1 MNLLEIAL
9 FKRYT
14 HNKGIDKRFM
24 GSYRSTERI
33 PDNPTSIEK
42 FLLEADSLNVF
53 MTAFYFIPNSDNG
66 YDFWNE
72 HQQNFLDYM
81 ESYVE
86 LAEDNLMRFRG
97 IYKYLKQNWD
107 RVEYWKSESK
117 RETAR
122 RCGIKM
128 EDMIRYEHDSAI
140 TFAANTLGVSKETI
154 KEVVNKNNDDKVN
167 DDDNNKNFHGVSDEE
182 FALQKAKEDNEYDPL
197 AEFELATLVS
207 KKEGH
212 RRLKD
217 NEISYNSKNKGW
229 RITFNQSISKTIKAR
244 GGYEYATIG
253 RNKNGDVMLMLN
265 DANGVPMQDCKKENA
280 SISSKVLC
288 QKLEEYLDIKEQ
300 YLILKIKEIAKTD
313 DYVAY
318 LVTK

>member
-33 PDNPTSIEK
+33 PENPASIER
-42 FLLEADSLNVF
+42 FLLEADSFNVF

-86 LAEDNLMRFRG
+86 LADDDVMRFQGVYR
-97 IYKYLKQNWD
+97 YLKQNWD
-107 RVEYWKSESK
+107 KADFWKSESR

-122 RCGIKM
+122 RCGIKI
-128 EDMIRYEHDSAI
+128 EDMIKYEHSSSMAAI
-140 TFAANTLGVSKETI
+140 ANRLGVTKQTI
-154 KEVVNKNNDDKVN
+154 KDVVDNDHKGDDDDKTSM
-167 DDDNNKNFHGVSDEE
+167 HCVSDEE
-182 FALQKAKEDNEYDPL
+182 FALQMAKEESNSDPL
-197 AEFELATLVS
+197 AEFELAILVS

-265 DANGVPMQDCKKENA
+265 DANGVPMQDCKKDNA

-288 QKLEEYLDIKEQ
+288 QKLEEYLGITEK
-300 YLILKIKEIAKTD
+300 YVVLKVKEIAKTD